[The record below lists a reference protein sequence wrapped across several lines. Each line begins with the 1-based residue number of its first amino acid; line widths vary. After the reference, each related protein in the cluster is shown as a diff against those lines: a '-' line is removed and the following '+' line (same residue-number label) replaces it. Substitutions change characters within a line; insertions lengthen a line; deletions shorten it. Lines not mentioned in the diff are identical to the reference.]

1 MQHAAVFCNV
11 RFLSG
16 SNKKETRSLEIC
28 LSAHKGKARK
38 EGHPVGCIVPSRP
51 TGQGFC
57 FGLGTPGPRVDRAV
71 MDLPLDPALE
81 DLLNTPLDLD
91 SLGHSGLQ
99 ADLPVDYSSALP
111 ALILAPP
118 AGLFDVLDVDPFA
131 DTPVSAR
138 RQLHRNAYSANDLAS
153 LARDPEP
160 EPGLDL
166 QFLGTLPRIPEASGS
181 HLWPLLAQSMLPN
194 C

>member
-1 MQHAAVFCNV
+1 
-11 RFLSG
+11 
-16 SNKKETRSLEIC
+16 
-28 LSAHKGKARK
+28 
-38 EGHPVGCIVPSRP
+38 
-51 TGQGFC
+51 
-57 FGLGTPGPRVDRAV
+57 

-99 ADLPVDYSSALP
+99 ANLPIKSCALP
-111 ALILAPP
+111 ALIPPLP

-131 DTPVSAR
+131 DTPASAR

-153 LARDPEP
+153 LAREPEP

-166 QFLGTLPRIPEASGS
+166 QFLGSLPRIPEASGTGPVALAGHS
-181 HLWPLLAQSMLPN
+181 HCCLAAQRFIGAGCLPGTTAPAAQAAAQTLQTHT
-194 C
+194 CSC